1 MSYICMNNK
10 QLCPRRSVCVIKA
23 KSDKYGMHDVTEM
36 ELEYFTLCS
45 DYELNWIIWQEFLI
59 I

>member
-1 MSYICMNNK
+1 MNNK